1 MSLFIP
7 FYAVYL
13 WVQKRTNLTVSPFYT
28 RLMTV

>member
-13 WVQKRTNLTVSPFYT
+13 WVQKRTNLAVSPFYT
-28 RLMTV
+28 PKRF